1 MSYAVVLGSVF
12 AIHVLAM
19 ISPGPN
25 VLVVTQ
31 TALSDTR
38 RAGIVTALGVAVG
51 STLWSSAALFSLSV
65 VFAQF
70 AWLYSGLKLL
80 GGMYLLYLGIKLW
93 RTAEH
98 SLVPSSSTHAPVH
111 TDRQAFRLGL
121 LTNLT
126 NPKAVVFFGSIF
138 AALLAPALPMWVKL
152 AAIGIVAV
160 DATGWHVALACF
172 FSTRRA
178 QQVYRRIK
186 RWVDRTA
193 GASLA
198 FLGLRLMLP
207 SR

>member
-70 AWLYSGLKLL
+70 A
-80 GGMYLLYLGIKLW
+80 
-93 RTAEH
+93 
-98 SLVPSSSTHAPVH
+98 
-111 TDRQAFRLGL
+111 
-121 LTNLT
+121 
-126 NPKAVVFFGSIF
+126 
-138 AALLAPALPMWVKL
+138 
-152 AAIGIVAV
+152 
-160 DATGWHVALACF
+160 
-172 FSTRRA
+172 
-178 QQVYRRIK
+178 
-186 RWVDRTA
+186 
-193 GASLA
+193 
-198 FLGLRLMLP
+198 
-207 SR
+207 